1 MDDGAIRLGVSGC
14 GGFGLFAL
22 QHFTQVPGVKL
33 VGMAGTHRP
42 AALAAAARFG
52 VENVDDAGEL
62 LRRDDVDAVYIATP
76 PFLHH
81 PQAMAAL
88 EAGKH
93 VIVEKP
99 LAMTVRQAD
108 ELIAAARRRD
118 RLLVANLM
126 QRYNPLF
133 DAVRRLVEAR
143 VLGEVLH
150 GSFEN
155 YASDENL
162 PAEHWFWDRG
172 KSGGIF
178 VEHGVHFFDLFAGW
192 LGPGRVEAAQV
203 GVRPGTA
210 IEEHVHATVRY
221 GDATLVN
228 FYHGFHQAG
237 RMDRQE
243 LRLVF
248 ERGDV
253 TLSDWVPTRARLDL
267 RGRPPET
274 QTPPARRSAPGVL
287 DSVARPGSVA
297 GAVPAPAAAT
307 AACPRAVFPRLGLVN
322 RQGAALQVGAVHGG
336 DRLVGPGRHLDEREP
351 AAATGLPV
359 GDHLGAGDRPELG
372 EGLDQVLAGGLERNV
387 ADVQFLAHV
396 FLSWASRPG
405 TNTHSGHSA
414 GATDRG
420 GRRCVLATGSGA
432 TPAPTRGWSR
442 DTGGEGRTTAAT
454 LA

>member
-1 MDDGAIRLGVSGC
+1 MDDEQIRLGVIGC

-22 QHFTQVPGVKL
+22 QQFTQVPGIKL

-42 AALAAAARFG
+42 AALAAVARFG
-52 VENVDDAGEL
+52 VENIEDAGEL
-62 LRRDDVDAVYIATP
+62 LRRDDVDLVYIATP

-81 PQAMAAL
+81 AQALAAL

-99 LAMTVRQAD
+99 LAMTVHQAD
-108 ELIAAARRRD
+108 ELVVASRKKD

-133 DAVRRLVEAR
+133 GAISRLVETR

-162 PAEHWFWDRG
+162 PAEHWFWDRS

-178 VEHGVHFFDLFAGW
+178 VEHGVHFFDLFTGW
-192 LGPGRVEAAQV
+192 LGAGQVEAAQV
-203 GVRPGTA
+203 GIRPGTT

-221 GDATLVN
+221 GGVALVN

-253 TLSDWVPTRARLDL
+253 TLYDWVPTRVRIHAILDERQTRELCDLLPGARLDVTATYGGKERAC
-267 RGRPPET
+267 RGRGKEIDAYQMIDVSYGDGQAKAPLYS
-274 QTPPARRSAPGVL
+274 RLLRSMMKDQAAWIRDRKHQRVVTEANGR
-287 DSVARPGSVA
+287 DSL
-297 GAVPAPAAAT
+297 AT
-307 AACPRAVFPRLGLVN
+307 ACEAV
-322 RQGAALQVGAVHGG
+322 
-336 DRLVGPGRHLDEREP
+336 E
-351 AAATGLPV
+351 
-359 GDHLGAGDRPELG
+359 
-372 EGLDQVLAGGLERNV
+372 
-387 ADVQFLAHV
+387 LAHRV
-396 FLSWASRPG
+396 EK
-405 TNTHSGHSA
+405 
-414 GATDRG
+414 DR
-420 GRRCVLATGSGA
+420 
-432 TPAPTRGWSR
+432 
-442 DTGGEGRTTAAT
+442 
-454 LA
+454 

>member
-1 MDDGAIRLGVSGC
+1 MTSMEDIRLGVIGC

-22 QHFTQVPGVKL
+22 QHFTQVPGVTL

-52 VENVDDAGEL
+52 VANVEEVGDLFA
-62 LRRDDVDAVYIATP
+62 RDNVNAVYIATP
-76 PFLHH
+76 PFLHF

-99 LAMTVRQAD
+99 LALTVAQAD
-108 ELIAAARRRD
+108 QLVVTARHRD

-126 QRYNPLF
+126 QRYNPLCG
-133 DAVRRLVEAR
+133 AVRRLVEAR
-143 VLGEVLH
+143 VLGDVLH

-155 YASDENL
+155 CASDENL

-210 IEEHVHATVRY
+210 IVEHVHATVRY
-221 GDATLVN
+221 QGAALVN

-253 TLSDWVPTRARLDL
+253 TLYDWVPTRARIHALVAERQTRELCDLFPGAQLDVAASYSGTDRSC
-267 RGRPPET
+267 RGRGAAIDAYQLIDLSFGDGQSKSPLYGRLLRSFMAD
-274 QTPPARRSAPGVL
+274 QVAWVRDRNHRRVVTEANGR
-287 DSVARPGSVA
+287 DSL
-297 GAVPAPAAAT
+297 AT
-307 AACPRAVFPRLGLVN
+307 AC
-322 RQGAALQVGAVHGG
+322 
-336 DRLVGPGRHLDEREP
+336 E
-351 AAATGLPV
+351 
-359 GDHLGAGDRPELG
+359 
-372 EGLDQVLAGGLERNV
+372 
-387 ADVQFLAHV
+387 ADALAHRAE
-396 FLSWASRPG
+396 AS
-405 TNTHSGHSA
+405 
-414 GATDRG
+414 
-420 GRRCVLATGSGA
+420 
-432 TPAPTRGWSR
+432 
-442 DTGGEGRTTAAT
+442 
-454 LA
+454 

>member
-1 MDDGAIRLGVSGC
+1 MHDSPVRLGVAGC

-22 QHFTQVPGVKL
+22 QHFTQVPGVTL

-42 AALAAAARFG
+42 ASLAAAARFG
-52 VENVDDAGEL
+52 VENVEDLDDL
-62 LRRDDVDAVYIATP
+62 LRRGEVDAVYIATP
-76 PFLHH
+76 PFLHF
-81 PQAMAAL
+81 PQALAAL
-88 EAGKH
+88 RAGKH

-99 LAMTVRQAD
+99 LALTVAQAD
-108 ELIAAARRRD
+108 ELVAAARARD

-133 DAVRRLVEAR
+133 DAVRRLVEGR

-162 PAEHWFWDRG
+162 PAGHWFWDRG

-210 IEEHVHATVRY
+210 PGGEEPGSPQLIEEHVHATVRY
-221 GDATLVN
+221 GGGALVN

-253 TLSDWVPTRARLDL
+253 TLSDWVPTRARIHALVDERQTRELCALFPGARLDV
-267 RGRPPET
+267 
-274 QTPPARRSAPGVL
+274 SASYG
-287 DSVARPGSVA
+287 
-297 GAVPAPAAAT
+297 
-307 AACPRAVFPRLGLVN
+307 
-322 RQGAALQVGAVHGG
+322 GG
-336 DRLVGPGRHLDEREP
+336 DRACRARGKSIDAYQVIDLSSGDGQAKMPLYGRLLQSMMADQ
-351 AAATGLPV
+351 AAWIR
-359 GDHLGAGDRPELG
+359 DRSHRRVVTEANG
-372 EGLDQVLAGGLERNV
+372 RDSLAMACE
-387 ADVQFLAHV
+387 AD
-396 FLSWASRPG
+396 
-405 TNTHSGHSA
+405 
-414 GATDRG
+414 
-420 GRRCVLATGSGA
+420 
-432 TPAPTRGWSR
+432 
-442 DTGGEGRTTAAT
+442 
-454 LA
+454 

>member
-1 MDDGAIRLGVSGC
+1 MDDDLIRLGVIGC

-22 QHFTQVPGVKL
+22 QQFTQVPGVTL

-52 VENVDDAGEL
+52 LANAEEVGEL
-62 LRRDDVDAVYIATP
+62 FARDDVDAVYIATP
-76 PFLHH
+76 PFLHF

-88 EAGKH
+88 KAGKH

-99 LAMTVRQAD
+99 LALTVAQAD
-108 ELIAAARRRD
+108 ELVAVARQRD

-126 QRYNPLF
+126 QRYNRVF
-133 DAVRRLVEAR
+133 DAVRRLVETR
-143 VLGEVLH
+143 VLGYPLH

-162 PAEHWFWDRG
+162 PADHWFWVRA

-203 GVRPGTA
+203 GVRPGTV

-221 GDATLVN
+221 GDAALVN

-253 TLSDWVPTRARLDL
+253 TLYDWVPTRARIHALVDERQTRDL
-267 RGRPPET
+267 CDLFAGARLEVAASYSGTDRACRGRGTEIDAYQLIDLSVGDGQAKLPLYGWLLRSMMED
-274 QTPPARRSAPGVL
+274 QVAWIRDRNHRRVVTEVNGR
-287 DSVARPGSVA
+287 DSL
-297 GAVPAPAAAT
+297 AT
-307 AACPRAVFPRLGLVN
+307 AC
-322 RQGAALQVGAVHGG
+322 
-336 DRLVGPGRHLDEREP
+336 D
-351 AAATGLPV
+351 
-359 GDHLGAGDRPELG
+359 
-372 EGLDQVLAGGLERNV
+372 
-387 ADVQFLAHV
+387 ADALAHQAE
-396 FLSWASRPG
+396 S
-405 TNTHSGHSA
+405 
-414 GATDRG
+414 DR
-420 GRRCVLATGSGA
+420 
-432 TPAPTRGWSR
+432 
-442 DTGGEGRTTAAT
+442 
-454 LA
+454 